1 MIVGVD
7 ARAAAEV
14 PAGRGRYVRELL
26 RALSALPDD
35 GTRYVLY
42 CRRPADL
49 GLDRRFRW
57 REIALPDPAWH
68 LATAARA
75 SRACDVLLST
85 NSYLTAWFAA
95 VPTALVIFD
104 LIAFLPGAAP
114 QRRAARIERATLAPA
129 VRRAAAL
136 LCISEATRRD
146 LVERYP
152 RAAGKAVVTPL
163 AASPALAR
171 PAGIEAVRAKHGL
184 EGPFVLAAGTLE
196 PRKNLVGLMEAWAG
210 LADPGAELVLV
221 GPPGWEM
228 EEIVRR
234 ARADRVRLLGFVP
247 DAELAALYASCAVFA
262 YPSLYEGFGLPVLEA
277 MACGAPVV
285 TSDLSSLPEVA
296 GDAALLVDPRDPAA
310 LGAALA
316 RLLADPAER
325 SRLSAAGRAR
335 AATFT
340 WERTARETLAVY
352 DAVLDGRPAAGAVSP
367 GAPAATPSSA
377 R

>member
-26 RALSALPDD
+26 RALAALPDD

-42 CRRPADL
+42 CREPAEL
-49 GLDRRFRW
+49 GLDDRFRW
-57 REIALPDPAWH
+57 RQVALPDPAWH

-146 LVERYP
+146 LVARCP
-152 RAAGKAVVTPL
+152 GAAGKAVVTPL
-163 AASPALAR
+163 AASPALAA
-171 PAGIEAVRAKHGL
+171 PAPVEAVRAKHDL
-184 EGPFVLAAGTLE
+184 EREFVLAAGTLE

-210 LADPGAELVLV
+210 VRSEAELVLV

-228 EEIVRR
+228 AGIVRR
-234 ARADRVRLLGFVP
+234 AHADRVRLLGFVP
-247 DAELAALYASCAVFA
+247 DAELAALYAACAVFA

-277 MACGAPVV
+277 MSCGAPVV

-296 GDAALLVDPRDPAA
+296 GDAAVLVDPRDPAA
-310 LGAALA
+310 LRDALA
-316 RLLADPAER
+316 RLLADPGER
-325 SRLSAAGRAR
+325 ARLSAAGRAR

-340 WERTARETLAVY
+340 WERTARETLA
-352 DAVLDGRPAAGAVSP
+352 ALE
-367 GAPAATPSSA
+367 SA
-377 R
+377 RAR